1 MTNKRTVKVVKKG
14 ASPEP
19 ANTHA
24 NEKVER
30 RRAAM
35 DIVNNVSS
43 WVMEVRDRKAQET
56 RNAIDLLLGT
66 RTSVTEN

>member
-19 ANTHA
+19 KNTHA

-66 RTSVTEN
+66 RTSVTES